1 MCRIFVPTKTN
12 KMKSQAQ
19 KFITDKKR
27 VGLDDSQI
35 LDLVNNYLLNK
46 INDKNLELCLEIK
59 KQLK

>member
-1 MCRIFVPTKTN
+1 
-12 KMKSQAQ
+12 MKAQAQ

-27 VGLDDSQI
+27 VGLDNSQI

-59 KQLK
+59 EIIGNE